1 MIKRCW
7 IDAGLLSEEDS
18 SGETEDY
25 AIDRETEEE
34 EILIRELVQEC
45 EGMELN
51 ESGNLVSDDEVEVI
65 ETEEEEVEVEE
76 EEAVPA
82 VEAPVERV
90 TKLKQSRIS
99 KFFVKS
105 DQ

>member
-1 MIKRCW
+1 MQLPVHQPINFF
-7 IDAGLLSEEDS
+7 E
-18 SGETEDY
+18 ETEDY
-25 AIDRETEEE
+25 DIDRETEEE
-34 EILIRELVQEC
+34 EILIRELVQQC

-65 ETEEEEVEVEE
+65 ETEE

>member
-1 MIKRCW
+1 
-7 IDAGLLSEEDS
+7 
-18 SGETEDY
+18 
-25 AIDRETEEE
+25 
-34 EILIRELVQEC
+34 
-45 EGMELN
+45 MELN

-76 EEAVPA
+76 EEEEAVSA

>member
-7 IDAGLLSEEDS
+7 IDSGLQPEGDS

-34 EILIRELVQEC
+34 ILIRELVQEC
-45 EGMELN
+45 KGMELN

-65 ETEEEEVEVEE
+65 ETEEEEEE
-76 EEAVPA
+76 EVPA
-82 VEAPVERV
+82 VEAPVKRV